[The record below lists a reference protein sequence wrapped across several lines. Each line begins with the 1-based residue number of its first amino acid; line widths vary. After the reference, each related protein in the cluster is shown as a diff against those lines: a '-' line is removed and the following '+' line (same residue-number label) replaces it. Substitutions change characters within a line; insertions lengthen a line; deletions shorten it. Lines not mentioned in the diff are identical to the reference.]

1 MFQPTV
7 FGDKILFLQK
17 KIRDDMKELIFTSLV
32 AMMAVSCFKNTGYE
46 TSYTLFAD
54 FSDTESM
61 FTEAGATDSVLVM
74 NFFGYGPVT
83 FFNTI
88 SEQEPEADGGWA
100 LSKKRMPVDVLFRGE
115 GGTIDPELDALLSP
129 YAVSDTTDAMP
140 NGGKEIF
147 LVFHEDQDSMPEH
160 DIRFEQSAIGT
171 CSPTFAFFNTTIEVA
186 KYFRT
191 KAVEGDYF
199 TVSLTGYSGN
209 SETGSVQV
217 TLADWRD
224 GKKELV
230 TDWKTVEI
238 SDLGSVQYIDF
249 SIDAKLSAASA
260 GEDLMYFC
268 MDNFVA
274 SVYISQ
280 YND

>member
-1 MFQPTV
+1 
-7 FGDKILFLQK
+7 
-17 KIRDDMKELIFTSLV
+17 
-32 AMMAVSCFKNTGYE
+32 
-46 TSYTLFAD
+46 
-54 FSDTESM
+54 
-61 FTEAGATDSVLVM
+61 
-74 NFFGYGPVT
+74 
-83 FFNTI
+83 
-88 SEQEPEADGGWA
+88 
-100 LSKKRMPVDVLFRGE
+100 MPVDVLFRGE
-115 GGTIDPELDALLSP
+115 GGAVDPELDALLSP

-140 NGGKEIF
+140 NRGKEIF
-147 LVFHEDQDSMPEH
+147 LVFHEDPDSMPEH

-199 TVSLTGYSGN
+199 TVNLTGYSGN

-217 TLADWRD
+217 ALADWRA

-230 TDWKTVEI
+230 TDWKSVEI